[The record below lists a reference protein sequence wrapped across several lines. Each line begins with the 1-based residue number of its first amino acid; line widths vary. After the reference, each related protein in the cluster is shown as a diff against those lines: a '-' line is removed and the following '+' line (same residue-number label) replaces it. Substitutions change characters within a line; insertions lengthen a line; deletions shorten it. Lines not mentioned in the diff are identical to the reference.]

1 MGRRTVWL
9 TPSPPMTVKLRVTTN
24 AKEQNV
30 ETMILMS
37 VMMVFAIRMVVT
49 GQSTDLVIKT
59 SMDLVQNTPLIP
71 PNHSPLLPSSSPVT
85 ALTVEI
91 LWKLDVFTSKM
102 ERLLRTLQ
110 LTFPKVVFLHLTQLQ
125 MIIAMISKN
134 TLVILRTLSS
144 RVVLSQ
150 WVMP

>member
-1 MGRRTVWL
+1 
-9 TPSPPMTVKLRVTTN
+9 
-24 AKEQNV
+24 
-30 ETMILMS
+30 MILMS
-37 VMMVFAIRMVVT
+37 VMMVFVIRMVVT

-85 ALTVEI
+85 APTVEI

-110 LTFPKVVFLHLTQLQ
+110 LTFPKVVLHHMTLLQ
-125 MIIAMISKN
+125 MITAMISKN
-134 TLVILRTLSS
+134 TLVMLRTLSL
-144 RVVLSQ
+144 RVV
-150 WVMP
+150 